1 MGYANIK
8 QVGRGL
14 HTRIFARAF
23 VVEDEQGQ
31 RVAFISADCGMM
43 GYGLKRE
50 VIKRLQARYGN
61 IYNTENVAI
70 SGTHTHGAPG
80 GFLMHLLYDISILGF
95 VPQTFDV
102 MATGLYLVRHPGWIV
117 SRVSLVIQANLLQ
130 SIKRATDN
138 LVDGRIFLAKTTVL
152 NANINR
158 SPSSYLRNPAQER
171 AQYDHDVDKTLTQ
184 LRFVD
189 KENNLL
195 GAFNWYAVHAT
206 SMNNTNKLVT
216 SDNMGYAALLL
227 EKEYNPN
234 KLPGKGKFVGAF
246 CSSNLGDVS
255 PNIMGPKCSIS
266 GNECDLLSS
275 HCPAGEGE
283 CFASGPGRDMVESTQ
298 IIGQRLAEGAL
309 SLLNEQSQES
319 AAREVTGDVRFIHQF
334 VDMPNYNGSTYNPLT
349 RKLDKIRGCQP
360 AMGYSFAAGTT
371 DGPGAFS
378 FEQGT
383 TTDNPMWNFVRD
395 FIVPPTQED
404 IKCHEPKPILLATG
418 RVSRR
423 NPSI

>member
-1 MGYANIK
+1 M
-8 QVGRGL
+8 
-14 HTRIFARAF
+14 
-23 VVEDEQGQ
+23 
-31 RVAFISADCGMM
+31 
-43 GYGLKRE
+43 
-50 VIKRLQARYGN
+50 
-61 IYNTENVAI
+61 
-70 SGTHTHGAPG
+70 
-80 GFLMHLLYDISILGF
+80 
-95 VPQTFDV
+95 
-102 MATGLYLVRHPGWIV
+102 
-117 SRVSLVIQANLLQ
+117 Q

-138 LVDGRIFLAKTTVL
+138 LVEGRIFLAKTTVL

-158 SPSSYLRNPAQER
+158 SPTSYLRNPAEER

-184 LRFVD
+184 LRFTD

-195 GAFNWYAVHAT
+195 GAFNWFAVHAT

-234 KLPGKGKFVGAF
+234 KMPGKGKFVGAF

-275 HCPAGEGE
+275 HCPSSEGE

-309 SLLNEQSQES
+309 NLLNEQSQES
-319 AAREVTGDVRFIHQF
+319 TAREVTGDVRFIHQF
-334 VDMPNYNGSTYNPLT
+334 VDMPNYNGSAYNPLS

-418 RVSRR
+418 RVSRSR
-423 NPSI
+423 SRSSFWASLIPLTPSLCRPPFRTSGSRRSCPTNY